1 MIGFLK
7 VSDDDGHVGREKVV
21 EALPNNV
28 AMLAGQRTEPA
39 HEVTRWAFTRRAF
52 PVGRLLQGYF
62 VEQFGEAP
70 HGRAFQHGVQ
80 FSASD
85 VE

>member
-7 VSDDDGHVGREKVV
+7 VGDDDCHVGREQVV

-28 AMLAGQRTEPA
+28 AVFPGQSAEPA
-39 HEVTRWAFTRRAF
+39 HEVPCRAFTRWTF
-52 PVGRLLQGYF
+52 PFGCLLQGYF

-70 HGRAFQHGVQ
+70 HWRALQHGVQ